1 MSCPEGPDRY
11 IKRELFKI
19 AKRMAKLAVTKAKSK
34 AYQDM
39 YRRLGTKEGVNEIF
53 KLAKARN
60 KRS

>member
-1 MSCPEGPDRY
+1 MT
-11 IKRELFKI
+11 KQ
-19 AKRMAKLAVTKAKSK
+19 AVTKAKSK